1 MEKLLKRLSI
11 FFILLFVVVTL
22 GYIYLDC
29 DGVTPCD
36 EAFLPQKTYQL
47 FSTNSLISP
56 AFTHIDP
63 ATSSILKNWSSVRAP
78 PV

>member
-47 FSTNSLISP
+47 FSNYGFISS
-56 AFTHIDP
+56 AFIHIGP
-63 ATSSILKNWSSVRAP
+63 PPSFILKNCSSVRAP

>member
-56 AFTHIDP
+56 AFNHIDP
-63 ATSSILKNWSSVRAP
+63 PPSFILKNLSSVRAP